1 MRLEK
6 NNSKILNLIRCSTF
20 FNNRKSKYYESARC
34 ASCILCDCVTC
45 YEVADAI
52 TRNIIRNVMKDSLH
66 KIPHTLQLVDSGWY
80 ESVNNCYIPD
90 NIIEKEYLFIERC
103 IIDENKQE

>member
-20 FNNRKSKYYESARC
+20 FNNRKSIYYESANCDNCMLYDC
-34 ASCILCDCVTC
+34 ATC

-52 TRNIIRNVMKDSLH
+52 SRNIIRNIMKDSLH
-66 KIPHTLQLVDSGWY
+66 KIPHILQLVDQDWY
-80 ESVNNCYIPD
+80 ELAVNDFIPD
-90 NIIEKEYLFIERC
+90 NIVEREYLFIEKH
-103 IIDENKQE
+103 INENK